1 MALTQQDKV
10 LLGAALTFAIASAGV
25 FGWFALRHAG
35 PAEIPPVQLV
45 ESPYEAK
52 APAAPPIKAETWAA
66 PVAQSRGREWI
77 YDTFTPP
84 EIFYNARSRQFTVKP
99 PSSLID
105 EDQLEV
111 FGVELV
117 SVKPE
122 PFRLQLIGYSG
133 GAGDWR
139 GTFVNALTGEIIV
152 AGAGHRV
159 AKLGLVIKALEVAAQ
174 SVRIGESM
182 PVRQTVATAVILD
195 EKTRRE
201 TTITNRERVFTGTV
215 FAFVAEPGSTATRE
229 VRAGDS
235 FQIGEATFRIEKV
248 QTTPPAIEIVKEAP
262 SFTQP
267 DRRTLTPRESDADA
281 EREPGP

>member
-10 LLGAALTFAIASAGV
+10 LLGGALTLALASAGV
-25 FGWFALRHAG
+25 FGWFTLRHAG

-45 ESPYEAK
+45 ESPYDAK
-52 APAAPPIKAETWAA
+52 APSTPPIKAETWAA

-84 EIFYNARSRQFTVKP
+84 EIFYNTRSRQFTVKP
-99 PSSLID
+99 PSSLVD
-105 EDQLEV
+105 DDQLEV

-133 GAGDWR
+133 GEGTWR
-139 GTFVNALTGEIIV
+139 GTFVNVPTGEVIV
-152 AGAGHRV
+152 AGSGHRV
-159 AKLGLVIKALEVAAQ
+159 AKLGLVIKSLEVAAQ
-174 SVRIGESM
+174 AVRIGESM

-215 FAFVAEPGSTATRE
+215 FAFVALPGSTATRE

-235 FQIGEATFRIEKV
+235 FLVGDATFRVEKV
-248 QTTPPAIEIVKEAP
+248 ETSPPSIEIAKEAP
-262 SFTQP
+262 TLTQP